1 MSRLLRYTL
10 DEATH
15 ESVLK
20 QLKDARFQ
28 REYQGALAVLERI
41 PQEIISAYRF
51 ASHDPS
57 VQKEKVL

>member
-1 MSRLLRYTL
+1 M
-10 DEATH
+10 
-15 ESVLK
+15 LK

-28 REYQGALAVLERI
+28 REYQEALAVLERI